1 MTPLRGILLKILAV
15 AIFTVMA
22 SLIKATS
29 GEVPPGEAMF
39 FRSVFA
45 IPVLLAWLAWR
56 GDLPGGLR
64 TEVPFGHFLR
74 GIAGSSAMLLRFFS
88 LGVLALPEV
97 TALGFT
103 SPLIL
108 VLLAVLMLGER
119 VGPFRIMTVALGF
132 LGVLVILAPNLDLG
146 AGRSGLELLAAGAVL
161 GSALLAAFAQVFVR
175 RLVATEG
182 TAAIVFYFSMTTA
195 TLSLLTL
202 PFGWSMPSGWALS
215 LLILSGVLGGF
226 GQIMLTASYRFAEAS
241 VLAPFDYVAM
251 ILAIL
256 IGLFIFGEVPTAWT
270 LTGSAIVILAGI
282 VIILRERHLGL
293 ARGKARSQMPR

>member
-1 MTPLRGILLKILAV
+1 MNPLRGILLKILAV

-22 SLIKATS
+22 SLIKVTS

-56 GDLPGGLR
+56 GDLPAGLK
-64 TEVPFGHFLR
+64 TSVPFGHFLR
-74 GIAGSSAMLLRFFS
+74 GIAGSLAMLLRFFS

-293 ARGKARSQMPR
+293 VRGKARSQMPR